1 MKALNKFSYI
11 FFGLLVFAIVGLFPI
26 KVNAEE
32 TKNMTI
38 PFSKEYKVANFTF
51 QFEDEQV
58 HQIVISAPNGSQVT
72 KESVDKVVTVSVYDI
87 VVGTYV
93 IDIYAEEPISVIAT
107 VEGVTGTVKDVG
119 DVDISVTSVISG
131 LKKYFVDGDLCLEW
145 DDTGLGSMN
154 IKITNP
160 ATMQVIASDTVNE
173 NFYRCSIDSKVEN
186 VEIYIVPSSEARI
199 YGAGITYTIPVVRD
213 IEGNIVLPDF
223 SLTNEETISFDAS
236 VLVPMSIKIT
246 ENGDTVSNLDYEPGD
261 YEITIP
267 LNGINNDIVVTL
279 IEKSSNN
286 QKTYEF
292 NMIKDMV
299 APTLSFEK
307 SYDNLVTTN
316 ESFTLSG
323 TMKAGDILY
332 VNNFVVD
339 LEDGGKFNYE
349 VPLVI
354 GDNTIA
360 VCAADDAG
368 NEFPV
373 VFKVTRREAKKSNAA
388 AYIFLGGVCFFVI
401 LIILAI
407 VKVVSMKKKKPN
419 DPNLLKK
426 EDEEKKEEKVK
437 TEKPLDGADLYRK
450 NRKMFEFVF
459 DIAPMFVVSATLLII
474 FVGFLQIAMVSSGS
488 MEPTL
493 KTGSVA
499 FYNRLSYKFNNP
511 PERGDIILFN
521 GGNYSRSNNKYLT
534 KRVIGIPGDEIV
546 FYCGDIYINGMKV
559 EEGYISEE
567 LETNSS
573 HTFIVPENSVFVLG
587 DNRESSIDSR
597 FFENPYVSYEDIKG
611 KYFGSFYVDIIK
623 RIFIKEKKE

>member
-246 ENGDTVSNLDYEPGD
+246 ENGDTVSNLDYEPGY